1 MSKFAETIISSGK
14 GGIDVIDT
22 LIKENKKAEEIIN
35 EILEYFR
42 NNTITYP
49 YSMLEVLCKA
59 EQFLKGD
66 K

>member
-1 MSKFAETIISSGK
+1 MNDI
-14 GGIDVIDT
+14 
-22 LIKENKKAEEIIN
+22 ENKKAKEIIN

-49 YSMLEVLCKA
+49 YSMLKVLCKA

-66 K
+66 RKNG

>member
-1 MSKFAETIISSGK
+1 MNDI
-14 GGIDVIDT
+14 
-22 LIKENKKAEEIIN
+22 ENKKAKEIIN

-59 EQFLKGD
+59 
-66 K
+66 